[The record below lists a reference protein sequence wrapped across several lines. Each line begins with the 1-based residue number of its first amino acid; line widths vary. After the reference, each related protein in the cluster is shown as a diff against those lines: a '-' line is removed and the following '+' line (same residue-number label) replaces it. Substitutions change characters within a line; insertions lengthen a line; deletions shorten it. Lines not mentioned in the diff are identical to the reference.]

1 MKALVDKLSKDARS
15 ALMRSVRQKDTSPE
29 VIVRR
34 AAHSLGARFRLHQK
48 SLPGSPDMV
57 FPSRKLCIFIHG
69 CFWHRHPGCRLAS
82 TPGSNVD
89 FWLEKFQKNVD
100 RDNRKSEEL
109 KSLGWRV
116 EVIWECETRNRDSL
130 LARLK
135 EILFP

>member
-1 MKALVDKLSKDARS
+1 MVDKLSKDARS

>member
-1 MKALVDKLSKDARS
+1 
-15 ALMRSVRQKDTSPE
+15 
-29 VIVRR
+29 
-34 AAHSLGARFRLHQK
+34 
-48 SLPGSPDMV
+48 MV

>member
-1 MKALVDKLSKDARS
+1 
-15 ALMRSVRQKDTSPE
+15 MRSVRQKDTSPE